1 MTWKNILKEDL
12 IDEDDF
18 DDLFWEGKPLKP
30 DMKQFIEGVDMIYEV
45 INKYHEKGVLDY
57 DEHLMEFTKVID
69 SIADTFLEKLDRGE

>member
-30 DMKQFIEGVDMIYEV
+30 DMKQLIEGVDMIYEV

-69 SIADTFLEKLDRGE
+69 SIADTFLEKLDKGE